1 MKKLLFT
8 LLIAT
13 CATMTN
19 AQQTGDTVIVELAK
33 TSRVIFTIKDRSDL
47 EILKH
52 YDFQQLFQD
61 VLTKLEKSDTSS
73 LAGRDSTE
81 SDVAIAQESN
91 TMMTTMRMIGA
102 IEILIVIVT
111 ITSGT
116 ITTVA
121 VDGAAHRSLLTLIS
135 ERITI

>member
-61 VLTKLEKSDTSS
+61 VLTKLEKSDTAS
-73 LAGRDSTE
+73 LALSRFN
-81 SDVAIAQESN
+81 AIRCCHCSRKQYYE
-91 TMMTTMRMIGA
+91 MMTTMMMIGA
-102 IEILIVIVT
+102 IEILI

-116 ITTVA
+116 ITTMA
-121 VDGAAHRSLLTLIS
+121 AGGAAHRSLLTLIS